1 MENMSVAV
9 GASEGRMT
17 AYVKGTPRHPELD
30 LGKMVQEQL
39 LEQGLK
45 FLGGTRKR

>member
-9 GASEGRMT
+9 GTSDGRMT

-30 LGKMVQEQL
+30 LGKMVQEQVL
-39 LEQGLK
+39 QQGLQ
-45 FLGGTRKR
+45 FLQGVLKK